1 MRYLEK
7 SQTCAKTIIT
17 TTSWQ
22 QQGGIDFITSQV
34 DTGKLTTNLC
44 TFCTFKLFSTWKC
57 VFFVSFYL
65 LPWPQ
70 QKSWL
75 GGNERLFYVIF
86 CLAIFFSSRKNQN
99 NPYFFLLFPA
109 SMLKDGHAIRLI
121 RFLKI
126 PLGGLSEPNVNSKQG
141 NSRLFA
147 FSVITEIIKAR
158 MAWTEICNIFFSD
171 HQSSLSNLRNVL
183 CMLINK
189 KQKLRPSLSLCHSKV
204 THFNSL

>member
-1 MRYLEK
+1 MRGFFMLFFALLSFFPQERIR
-7 SQTCAKTIIT
+7 IIP
-17 TTSWQ
+17 
-22 QQGGIDFITSQV
+22 I
-34 DTGKLTTNLC
+34 
-44 TFCTFKLFSTWKC
+44 
-57 VFFVSFYL
+57 
-65 LPWPQ
+65 
-70 QKSWL
+70 
-75 GGNERLFYVIF
+75 
-86 CLAIFFSSRKNQN
+86 
-99 NPYFFLLFPA
+99 FFLLFPA

-121 RFLKI
+121 RFLRI

-204 THFNSL
+204 THFNSLWGLSFSWKTRV